1 MLARIVFL
9 AAALFATPALA
20 IDFAKPFTGDDG
32 KPICGVE
39 IKAADECP
47 ADKIFTLRI
56 ATRNALYATFEDEK
70 NISGDDK
77 FKRAEL
83 AQGIVGGDVKLKAED
98 VALIKRLLAKLYGPL
113 IVYQAWTALDPPK

>member
-9 AAALFATPALA
+9 AAALFASPALA

-32 KPICGVE
+32 KPVCGVE
-39 IKAADECP
+39 IKAAEECP
-47 ADKIFTLRI
+47 ADKVFTLRI

-70 NISGDDK
+70 TLSGDEK

-83 AQGIVGGDVKLKAED
+83 AQGIVGSGDVKLKAED
-98 VALIKRLLAKLYGPL
+98 VALIKRLIAKLYGPL
-113 IVYQAWTALDPPK
+113 IVYQAWTALDPK